1 MILSDGDWMEG
12 QRLGLVFGLV
22 FLAGCASIVYL
33 MSYSIYLGNTAFD
46 LPTIGGHPMAI
57 LRFVGTDV
65 FPDENGND
73 ILIVLQIKNTGDFD
87 LIIDNELQTITN
99 LELHNHLLDN
109 PPKHVFSDRTVNV
122 GETATL
128 YVSIPEYDSWHQTL
142 EPISYW
148 NDHPTLI
155 KFRITCELAQNAS
168 ISSLFSYK
176 DCHTW
181 VTMPY

>member
-1 MILSDGDWMEG
+1 MEG
-12 QRLGLVFGLV
+12 QRLALVFGLV
-22 FLAGCASIVYL
+22 FLVSCASIVYVMNYIL
-33 MSYSIYLGNTAFD
+33 YPGNLDFVPHMGDYPFAR
-46 LPTIGGHPMAI
+46 

-73 ILIVLQIKNTGDFD
+73 VFIVIQLKNTGDFD
-87 LIIDNELQTITN
+87 LIIDNKLQTITN

-109 PPKHVFSDRTVNV
+109 PPKYVFSDRTVNV
-122 GETATL
+122 GETITL

-168 ISSLFSYK
+168 ISPPFGYTTNY
-176 DCHTW
+176 HTW